1 MFTGIVTAVGTVRRV
16 RRTARG
22 LAISIQAAWRDLAI
36 GESIAVN
43 GACLTVAR
51 KDRGSFTVEA
61 IGTTRARTTLGDLH
75 AGTTVNL
82 ERALAAGDRLGG
94 HLVSGH
100 VDGVGTI
107 AARRESGDELLLDI
121 AVPPEVY
128 ALCVPR
134 GSITVNGV
142 SLTIAGLR
150 NGARRGTVRVALI
163 PHTRDTT
170 TLGAAAVGDRVH
182 LESDLIGKYV
192 QHLMPSQRAAP
203 RRRRPR

>member
-1 MFTGIVTAVGTVRRV
+1 MFTGLVTAVGAVKNV
-16 RRTARG
+16 RRTKRG
-22 LAISIQAAWRDLAI
+22 VCLTIGASYGGLAI
-36 GESIAVN
+36 GESIAVD
-43 GACLTVAR
+43 GVCLTVV
-51 KDRGSFTVEA
+51 KKGRGWFTVEA
-61 IGTTRARTTLGDLH
+61 IETTRGRTTLGELKV
-75 AGTTVNL
+75 GSKVNL

-100 VDGVGTI
+100 VDGVGKVV
-107 AARRESGDELLLDI
+107 ARRESGDELQLDV
-121 AVPPEVY
+121 AVPPDVY

-134 GSITVNGV
+134 GSITIDGV
-142 SLTIAGLR
+142 SLTIAALR
-150 NGARRGTVRVALI
+150 NGARQGTVRVALI

-192 QHLMPSQRAAP
+192 QHLMPSHRAAP